1 MENKRIMVEMDRRER
16 FRCRRRRRGR
26 RCENY
31 KGRREKTLIISG
43 SDDCVYRIKL
53 FLDLTLSISS
63 FVYTIYLSSFLIGYL
78 FSDFN
83 CHHSLM
89 GLIKFISSPCFFF
102 KNKKIRELLLS
113 GSHFIFLV
121 HRSNDKYII
130 NLHT

>member
-89 GLIKFISSPCFFF
+89 GLIISSPFFFF
-102 KNKKIRELLLS
+102 KTKKLESFFYQYHTL
-113 GSHFIFLV
+113 FFLV